1 MLYCPRCGQKQASG
15 EIRFCS
21 RCGFALTEVTGL
33 LARGG
38 APEEPTQAPSARRRG
53 LKQAAYIFVA
63 VVGLLILMAATN
75 ADEVTALVIAIF
87 GFAAAALRALYALI
101 FQRCKPRKALS
112 APEWQQLSPAPTNPV
127 AVPRVRF
134 DTGEIVEPPSVT
146 EHTTRHL
153 EAEPE
158 R

>member
-1 MLYCPRCGQKQASG
+1 MLYCPRCGQKQTSG

-38 APEEPTQAPSARRRG
+38 APEETPQPPSARRRG
-53 LKQAAYIFVA
+53 LKQAGYILIA
-63 VVGLLILMAATN
+63 VVGVLLLMAATN
-75 ADEVTALVIAIF
+75 ADEAAALVIALF
-87 GFAAAALRALYALI
+87 GFAAVALRALYALI
-101 FQRCKPRKALS
+101 FQRGKPRKALS
-112 APEWQQLSPAPTNPV
+112 APEWQPLPPAHTNPV

-153 EAEPE
+153 EPEP
-158 R
+158 